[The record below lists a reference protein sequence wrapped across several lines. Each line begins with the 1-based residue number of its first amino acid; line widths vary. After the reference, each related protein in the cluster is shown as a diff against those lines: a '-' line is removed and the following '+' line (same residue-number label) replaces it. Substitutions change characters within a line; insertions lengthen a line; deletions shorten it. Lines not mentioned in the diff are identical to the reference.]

1 MRRFILPWVAQA
13 TQSFVHA
20 DDVREAI
27 SLALASGKHLILF
40 GPGGHAKSE
49 MIGEVTRALAGA
61 TTFVQSFGEGMDEA
75 RLYGGLDLPA
85 LEAGENARI
94 QYRPEHSF
102 LAADVAVF
110 EELFDSP
117 ASVLLS
123 LKDTLTSGALRNGA
137 QQFTMQT
144 SCIVSATN
152 RSPAEVADL
161 GPAAGALIERF
172 PLQLEVDWPSYE
184 AVDYLEMFTTVAAS
198 GDRIPVS
205 VAWQDVV
212 LLRKQ
217 AREVE
222 VPSDVLGIL
231 AEVIAGAVATGH
243 FISPRTAIH
252 ARGLLQAAAAIRGSD
267 KATKEDLVAIR
278 YLPGLGELAAQ
289 MSSDIE
295 AAAARAEAERTL
307 TDAERRVGEL
317 MDDARWSCGSPIKAL
332 QLQKMASSLADE
344 LASLRLPDGMRER
357 REALRTRL
365 GEAQAS
371 AANLAV
377 EWTRV

>member
-1 MRRFILPWVAQA
+1 MTRFILPWVAQA
-13 TQSFVHA
+13 TQTFVHA
-20 DDVREAI
+20 DDVREAV
-27 SLALASGKHLILF
+27 SLALVSGKHLILF

-49 MIGEVTRALAGA
+49 MITNVTRSLAGA

-102 LAADVAVF
+102 LAADIAVF

-137 QQFTMQT
+137 QQFAMRT

-152 RSPAEVADL
+152 RSPQEVADL

-172 PLQLEVDWPSYE
+172 PLQLEVSWPSYD
-184 AVDYLEMFTTVAAS
+184 ARDYLEMFRSVAA
-198 GDRIPVS
+198 GGGADAAIP
-205 VAWQDVV
+205 WGDVV
-212 LLRKQ
+212 ALREL
-217 AREVE
+217 ARNCQ
-222 VPSDVLGIL
+222 VPDSVQGVL
-231 AEVIAGAVATGH
+231 AEVISGAVAAGH
-243 FISPRTAIH
+243 FISPRTAMH
-252 ARGLLQAAAAIRGSD
+252 ALGLVRAAAAIRGSNV
-267 KATKEDLVAIR
+267 ATKEDLVAIR

-289 MSSDIE
+289 MSTDIE
-295 AAAARAEAERTL
+295 AASARAEAEVAL
-307 TDAERRVGEL
+307 QDAEGRVQQYL
-317 MDDARWSCGSPIKAL
+317 SDPRWSCGSPIKAL
-332 QLQKMASSLADE
+332 QLQKIASSFADE
-344 LASLRLPDGMRER
+344 LATLRLPDGMRER
-357 REALRTRL
+357 REALRTRV
-365 GEAQAS
+365 GEAQGR

-377 EWTRV
+377 EWTRI

>member
-1 MRRFILPWVAQA
+1 MKRFILPWVAEA

-20 DDVREAI
+20 DDVREAV
-27 SLALASGKHLILF
+27 SLALVSGKHLILF

-49 MIGEVTRALAGA
+49 MIGKVTDALAGA
-61 TTFVQSFGEGMDEA
+61 VTFVQSFGEGMDEA

-85 LEAGENARI
+85 LEAGAEARI

-102 LAADVAVF
+102 LAADIAVF

-137 QQFTMQT
+137 QRFTMQT

-152 RSPAEVADL
+152 RSPQEVADL

-184 AVDYLEMFTTVAAS
+184 AADYLSMFRSVAAS
-198 GDRIPVS
+198 GGADVSIP
-205 VAWQDVV
+205 WGDVV
-212 LLRKQ
+212 ALREL
-217 AREVE
+217 ARTVE
-222 VPSDVLGIL
+222 VPSSVEGIL
-231 AEVIAGAVATGH
+231 AEVISGAVSAGH
-243 FISPRTAIH
+243 FISPRTAMH
-252 ARGLLQAAAAIRGSD
+252 ALGLVRAAAAIRGAD
-267 KATKEDLVAIR
+267 VATKEDLVAIR

-295 AAAARAEAERTL
+295 AAAARAEAEVAL
-307 TDAERRVGEL
+307 CDAERRVAEYL
-317 MDDARWSCGSPIKAL
+317 SDARWSCGSPIKAL
-332 QLQKMASSLADE
+332 QLQKMAGSFADE

-357 REALRTRL
+357 REALRTRV
-365 GEAQAS
+365 GEAQTS
-371 AANLAV
+371 AASLAV
-377 EWTRV
+377 EWTRI

>member
-1 MRRFILPWVAQA
+1 MTRFILPWVAQA
-13 TQSFVHA
+13 TQTFVHA
-20 DDVREAI
+20 DDVREAV
-27 SLALASGKHLILF
+27 SLALVSGKHLILF

-49 MIGEVTRALAGA
+49 MIGRVTDALTGA
-61 TTFVQSFGEGMDEA
+61 VTFVQSFGEGMDEA

-102 LAADVAVF
+102 LAADIAVF

-152 RSPAEVADL
+152 RSPQEVADL

-172 PLQLEVDWPSYE
+172 PLQLEVEWPSYG
-184 AVDYLEMFTTVAAS
+184 AADYLQMFETVAAS
-198 GDRIPVS
+198 GDRDPVS
-205 VAWQDVV
+205 VSWSDIK
-212 LLRKQ
+212 LLRKA

-231 AEVIAGAVATGH
+231 AEVIAGAVAAGH

-252 ARGLLQAAAAIRGSD
+252 ARGLVQAAAAIRGSEA
-267 KATKEDLVAIR
+267 ATKEDLVAIR

-295 AAAARAEAERTL
+295 AAAARAEAEVAL
-307 TDAERRVGEL
+307 KDAEGRVQQYL
-317 MDDARWSCGSPIKAL
+317 SDPRWSCGSPIKAL
-332 QLQKMASSLADE
+332 QLQIQARSFADE
-344 LASLRLPDGMRER
+344 LATLRLPDGMRDR

-365 GEAQAS
+365 GEAQTS

>member
-20 DDVREAI
+20 DDVREAL
-27 SLALASGKHLILF
+27 SLALTSGKHLILF

-49 MIGEVTRALAGA
+49 MIGEVTRSLAGA

-94 QYRPEHSF
+94 QYRPEQSF

-152 RSPAEVADL
+152 RSPQEVADL

-172 PLQLEVDWPSYE
+172 PLQLEVEWPSYG
-184 AVDYLEMFTTVAAS
+184 AADYLQMFNTVAAS
-198 GDRIPVS
+198 GDRAPVS

-212 LLRKQ
+212 LLRRR

-231 AEVIAGAVATGH
+231 AEVIAGAVSSGH
-243 FISPRTAIH
+243 FISPRTAMH
-252 ARGLLQAAAAIRGSD
+252 ARGLVQAAAAIRGVD
-267 KATKEDLVAIR
+267 MATKEDLVAIR

-289 MSSDIE
+289 MSDDIN

-307 TDAERRVGEL
+307 ADAERRVGEFKN
-317 MDDARWSCGSPIKAL
+317 DARWSSQSPIKAL
-332 QLQKMASSLADE
+332 QLEKIASSFADE
-344 LASLRLPDGMRER
+344 LATLRLPDGMRER

-365 GEAQAS
+365 GEVQTR
-371 AANLAV
+371 AAALAL

>member
-1 MRRFILPWVAQA
+1 MERFILPWVAEA

-20 DDVREAI
+20 DDVREAM
-27 SLALASGKHLILF
+27 SLALVSGKHLIMF

-49 MIGEVTRALAGA
+49 MITNVTRALAGA

-85 LEAGENARI
+85 LEAGAEARI

-102 LAADVAVF
+102 LAADIAVF

-137 QQFTMQT
+137 QQYKMVT

-152 RSPAEVADL
+152 RSPQEVADL

-172 PLQLEVDWPSYE
+172 PLQLEVDWPSY
-184 AVDYLEMFTTVAAS
+184 AAADYLSMFRSVAS
-198 GDRIPVS
+198 NRDRANVS
-205 VAWQDVV
+205 VAWGDVV
-212 LLRKQ
+212 ALRELAKD
-217 AREVE
+217 VK
-222 VPSDVLGIL
+222 VPDSVQGIL
-231 AEVIAGAVATGH
+231 AEVISGAVAAGH
-243 FISPRTAIH
+243 FISPRTAMH
-252 ARGLLQAAAAIRGSD
+252 ALGLVRAAAAIRGSNV
-267 KATKEDLVAIR
+267 APKEDVVAIR

-289 MSSDIE
+289 MSTDIE
-295 AAAARAEAERTL
+295 AASARAEAEVAL
-307 TDAERRVGEL
+307 QDAEGRVQQYL
-317 MDDARWSCGSPIKAL
+317 SDPRWSCGSPIKAL
-332 QLQKMASSLADE
+332 QLQKIASSFADE
-344 LASLRLPDGMRER
+344 LATLRLPDGMRER
-357 REALRTRL
+357 REALRTRV
-365 GEAQAS
+365 GEAQSS

>member
-1 MRRFILPWVAQA
+1 MRKFILPWVAQA
-13 TQSFVHA
+13 TAAFVHA
-20 DDVREAI
+20 DDVREAV
-27 SLALASGKHLILF
+27 SLALVSGKHLILF

-49 MIGEVTRALAGA
+49 MIGNVTRSLAGA

-102 LAADVAVF
+102 LAADIAVF

-152 RSPAEVADL
+152 RSPSEVADL

-172 PLQLEVDWPSYE
+172 PLQLEVEWPSYT
-184 AVDYLEMFTTVAAS
+184 AADYQLMFRSVAS
-198 GDRIPVS
+198 GGADVS
-205 VAWQDVV
+205 VRWGDVV
-212 LLRKQ
+212 ALREL
-217 AREVE
+217 ARQVN
-222 VPSDVLGIL
+222 VPSGVEGIL
-231 AEVIAGAVATGH
+231 AEVIAGAVSSGH
-243 FISPRTAIH
+243 FISPRTAMH
-252 ARGLLQAAAAIRGSD
+252 ALGLVRAAAAIRGTD
-267 KATKEDLVAIR
+267 TATNEDLVAIR

-295 AAAARAEAERTL
+295 AAAARAEAEREL
-307 TDAERRVGEL
+307 KDAKGRVQQL
-317 MDDARWSCGSPIKAL
+317 VDDPRWSSQSPIKAL
-332 QLQKMASSLADE
+332 QLQKIASSLADE
-344 LASLRLPDGMRER
+344 LATLRLPDGMHDR

-365 GEAQAS
+365 GEAQTS

-377 EWTRV
+377 EWTRI

>member
-1 MRRFILPWVAQA
+1 MTRFILPWVAQA
-13 TQSFVHA
+13 TQTFVHA
-20 DDVREAI
+20 DDVREAV
-27 SLALASGKHLILF
+27 SLALVSGKHLILF

-49 MIGEVTRALAGA
+49 MIGRVTDALTGA
-61 TTFVQSFGEGMDEA
+61 VTFVQSFGEGMDEA

-85 LEAGENARI
+85 LEAGAEARI

-102 LAADVAVF
+102 LAADIAVF

-137 QQFTMQT
+137 QQYTMQT

-152 RSPAEVADL
+152 RSPQEVADL

-172 PLQLEVDWPSYE
+172 PLQLEVNWPSYDARDYLAMFHSVASG
-184 AVDYLEMFTTVAAS
+184 AVDVS
-198 GDRIPVS
+198 IP
-205 VAWQDVV
+205 WGDVV
-212 LLRKQ
+212 ALREL
-217 AREVE
+217 ARNVE
-222 VPSDVLGIL
+222 VPSSVQGIL
-231 AEVIAGAVATGH
+231 AEVISGAVAAGH
-243 FISPRTAIH
+243 FISPRTAMH
-252 ARGLLQAAAAIRGSD
+252 ALGLVRAAAAIRGSD
-267 KATKEDLVAIR
+267 TATKEDLVAIR

-295 AAAARAEAERTL
+295 AASARAEAEVAL
-307 TDAERRVGEL
+307 ADAERRVGEYL
-317 MDDARWSCGSPIKAL
+317 SDARWGCGSPIKAL
-332 QLQKMASSLADE
+332 QLQKLASLFADE

-357 REALRTRL
+357 REALRTRV
-365 GEAQAS
+365 GEAQTN